1 MLTKK
6 NKKKTK
12 KNKKKNKKKLQLNMQ
27 SLLTQN
33 NTRYFK
39 ISFSVIFNKDISQF

>member
-1 MLTKK
+1 MLTNK
-6 NKKKTK
+6 NKKTK
-12 KNKKKNKKKLQLNMQ
+12 KNKKKKKLQLNMQ

-39 ISFSVIFNKDISQF
+39 ISFSVIFNKDISQFQH

>member
-1 MLTKK
+1 MLTNK
-6 NKKKTK
+6 NKKKQ
-12 KNKKKNKKKLQLNMQ
+12 NKTKKLQLNMQ

-39 ISFSVIFNKDISQF
+39 ISFPVIFNKDISQF

>member
-1 MLTKK
+1 MLTNKNKNKNK
-6 NKKKTK
+6 NKKKKT
-12 KNKKKNKKKLQLNMQ
+12 LQLNMQ

>member
-1 MLTKK
+1 MLTNK
-6 NKKKTK
+6 NKQTK
-12 KNKKKNKKKLQLNMQ
+12 KKKKKKKLQLNMQ